1 MPSESACWT
10 SSSRGTITKAGRAVG
25 RWRHLAT
32 DDGGLLI
39 LKLLAFAL
47 LVVVAVVW
55 AGVNAYAAYWIANNG
70 KTSGSEG
77 SPPAGAAD
85 VVYTANLHA
94 WFTPPQAG
102 RPTIVVVHG
111 YQADRSHHAAE
122 AAALRSAGY
131 GTLQID
137 LGYVGGKAKFGGG
150 GRETDE
156 VMAAVTYASSRT
168 GGGKVGILGFSAGG
182 TDAILAASR
191 GASVVAVAADSSPE
205 GFVRLATDRVKVPRW
220 LFVLTPVF
228 YPRVS
233 SGGHLVDVGDELA
246 KATKPYTT
254 PTLIIQGTA
263 DTTVAPSNG
272 PALAKATKGQLW
284 SVTGAGHTEAY
295 AQASAEYLQRLRAL
309 FG

>member
-10 SSSRGTITKAGRAVG
+10 SSSRRSISRCGRIG
-25 RWRHLAT
+25 RWRHCAA
-32 DDGGLLI
+32 DDGGLL
-39 LKLLAFAL
+39 LFKFLAFL
-47 LVVVAVVW
+47 LLLVVAVVW
-55 AGVNAYAAYWIANNG
+55 AGANAYAAYWIANSG
-70 KTSGSEG
+70 KTSGGEG
-77 SPPAGAAD
+77 SPPAGATD

-94 WFTPPQAG
+94 WFAPPKAG

-122 AAALRSAGY
+122 ATALRSAGY

-150 GRETDE
+150 GAETDQ
-156 VMAAVTYASSRT
+156 VMAAVSYASSHT

-191 GASVVAVAADSSPE
+191 GANVVAVAADSSPE
-205 GFVRLATDRVKVPRW
+205 GLVRLATDRVKVPHW
-220 LFVLTPVF
+220 LFALTPVL
-228 YPRVS
+228 YPKFS

-246 KATKPYTT
+246 KAAKPYAT

-263 DTTVAPSNG
+263 DITVAPSNG
-272 PALAKATKGQLW
+272 PALAKLTKGQLW
-284 SVTGAGHTEAY
+284 SVAGAGHTQAY